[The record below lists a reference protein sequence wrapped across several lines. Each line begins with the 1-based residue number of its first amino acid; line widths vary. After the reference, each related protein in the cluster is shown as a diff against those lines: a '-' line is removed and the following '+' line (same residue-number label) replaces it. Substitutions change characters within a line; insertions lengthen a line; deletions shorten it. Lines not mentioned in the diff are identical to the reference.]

1 MCGEKDLYGDATV
14 REWESPP
21 RMRGKVHSTVYADGS
36 SRITPAYAGK
46 RSRCTFVQ
54 RLRWDHPR
62 VCGEKMVSMIPHR
75 RSRGSPPRVRGK
87 GIKRGCHSHQCGITP
102 ACAGKRRL
110 RRRFSTLPQDHPRVC
125 GEKSDVLQLL
135 LLYAGSPPR
144 MRGKGQGVSP
154 AADVFGITPACAG
167 KRSTRISSTLPPW
180 DHPRVCGEKMV
191 SMIPHRRSRGS
202 PPRMRGKEQYRKDLL
217 QHGGITPAYAGKRAS
232 SL

>member
-1 MCGEKDLYGDATV
+1 
-14 REWESPP
+14 
-21 RMRGKVHSTVYADGS
+21 MRGKGQGVSPAADVFG
-36 SRITPAYAGK
+36 ITPACAGK
-46 RSRCTFVQ
+46 RSTRISST
-54 RLRWDHPR
+54 LPPWDHPR

-125 GEKSDVLQLL
+125 GEKN
-135 LLYAGSPPR
+135 ACW
-144 MRGKGQGVSP
+144 GVP
-154 AADVFGITPACAG
+154 QTP
-167 KRSTRISSTLPPW
+167 L
-180 DHPRVCGEKMV
+180 
-191 SMIPHRRSRGS
+191 GS